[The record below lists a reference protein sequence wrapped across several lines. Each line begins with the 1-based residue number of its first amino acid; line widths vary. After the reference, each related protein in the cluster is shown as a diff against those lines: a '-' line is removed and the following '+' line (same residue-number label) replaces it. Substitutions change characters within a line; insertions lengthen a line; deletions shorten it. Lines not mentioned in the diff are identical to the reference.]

1 MFKLNP
7 DIIYHQAS
15 SKVWD
20 SMSEDFMKG
29 KPLLLFILKKFKKTN
44 KKSKKQE
51 NANLLIFN

>member
-1 MFKLNP
+1 
-7 DIIYHQAS
+7 
-15 SKVWD
+15 
-20 SMSEDFMKG
+20 MSEDFMKG